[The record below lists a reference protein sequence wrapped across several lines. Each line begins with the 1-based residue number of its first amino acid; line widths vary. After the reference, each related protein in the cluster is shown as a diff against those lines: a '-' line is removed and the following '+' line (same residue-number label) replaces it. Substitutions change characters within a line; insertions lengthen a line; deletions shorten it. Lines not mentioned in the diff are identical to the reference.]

1 MPLILISVK
10 YGNKSSRKKETE
22 DCKDIYLLG
31 SSQEIGIT
39 SVIRAERFHIKS
51 YKEGINL

>member
-10 YGNKSSRKKETE
+10 HGNKSSQKKETE

-31 SSQEIGIT
+31 SNQETSIT
-39 SVIRAERFHIKS
+39 SVIRAGRFHIKS